1 MVLPKE
7 LRLPRF
13 VITCTLTFAPLPKT
27 SERWAIGH
35 EIYPEVVSNV
45 QHIYPGVTLGELV
58 TFGPYW
64 ERVLFTVEIDQNR
77 IDLGDEILD
86 FAMQAFRE
94 RFLSWCSRL
103 QIESFDWSEP
113 ILLEQEGSE

>member
-13 VITCTLTFAPLPKT
+13 IITCTLTFAPLPKT

-35 EIYPEVVSNV
+35 EIYPGVVSKV
-45 QHIYPGVTLGELV
+45 QEKYPGVILGELMAL
-58 TFGPYW
+58 GPYW

-86 FAMQAFRE
+86 FAEQAFRE
-94 RFLSWCSRL
+94 RFLSWCNRL
-103 QIESFDWSEP
+103 QIESFDWSERV
-113 ILLEQEGSE
+113 LLERE